1 VNSPKIIDLSPFSFA
16 LVGFLGALGVLRFN
30 LLEYVPLAMEDV
42 FNSMTTAVIV
52 IDEQG
57 RLLDY
62 NKSASR
68 LYPQLSPSTKG
79 EALDTTI
86 LGLPA
91 YQDLKEGFETDIGIS
106 GPDGGTFYHVFA
118 VAVHNKRRKRM
129 GMAITISNVTEK
141 LKKEKRLEEKEKQL
155 KELNASKDKFLA
167 IIAHDLRNS
176 FHLIINMTELMIGNV
191 EKNNT
196 EAALKKGKVIYDT
209 SVNTYHL
216 LQNLLEWALI
226 QQKGMQFKPVDLDI
240 TPLIDEEVLNLRTLY
255 EQKDLSITHSTANR
269 YMVKGDIEML
279 KTVIRNLVSN
289 AIKYSYPGGNIQ
301 ITSTDETGYVKVSIS
316 DRGTGMTKE
325 EQELAFS
332 GEGNLTKKGTAAES
346 GTGLGLRLCL
356 EFIHLHGG
364 KIWVNSTP
372 GEGSTFSFTVP
383 SGKSNE

>member
-1 VNSPKIIDLSPFSFA
+1 MNIYSTILLITALAILAFA
-16 LVGFLGALGVLRFN
+16 VYSLRFRK
-30 LLEYVPLAMEDV
+30 LSGAIALDDV
-42 FNSMTTAVIV
+42 FDSMITAVIA

-57 RLLDY
+57 RLSGY

-68 LYPQLSPSTKG
+68 LFPQLSPSAKG
-79 EALDTTI
+79 KALDTTI

-91 YQDLKEGFETDIGIS
+91 YHDLKEGFETDIGIS
-106 GPDGGTFYHVFA
+106 GPEGSTFYHVFT
-118 VAVHNKRRKRM
+118 VAVHNKRRKRL
-129 GMAITISNVTEK
+129 GMAITITNVTEK

-191 EKNNT
+191 EKNNI
-196 EAALKKGKVIYDT
+196 EAALKKGKIIYDT

-240 TPLIDEEVLNLRTLY
+240 TPLIDEEVRNLRTQY
-255 EQKDLSITHSTANR
+255 EQKDLTITHSTTPR
-269 YMVKGDIEML
+269 HMVKGDIEML

-301 ITSTDETGYVKVSIS
+301 ITSTEKTGNVTVSIA
-316 DRGTGMTKE
+316 DQGTGMTKE
-325 EQELAFS
+325 EQDLAFS
-332 GEGNLTKKGTAAES
+332 GEGGLTKKGTAAES

-356 EFIHLHGG
+356 EFVHLHGG

-372 GEGSTFSFTVP
+372 GEGSMFSFTIP
-383 SGKSNE
+383 SGDSNE